1 MWIDFRYEMEI
12 PEIDSSLRK
21 CNFEVGC
28 CFALDA
34 AEAEGSGYK
43 NEAQVRAREIMS
55 VKGRG
60 LAKASVLLPAS
71 FP

>member
-1 MWIDFRYEMEI
+1 VQ
-12 PEIDSSLRK
+12 LRSWLLL
-21 CNFEVGC
+21 CVV
-28 CFALDA
+28 A

>member
-1 MWIDFRYEMEI
+1 MWIDFRYEIEI
-12 PEIDSSLRK
+12 PEIGFSLRK

-28 CFALDA
+28 CFTFDA

-55 VKGRG
+55 VNGRG
-60 LAKASVLLPAS
+60 LAKASVLLPDS